1 MKRPP
6 GQAARR
12 LRTPLYRLLP
22 TPGLG
27 ASCRPAR
34 RVLPRLELGYEQ
46 LPIQARTT
54 RHGGS
59 ATPRT
64 ASSAPSRCPLMA
76 AVAAEQRKPVRSLS
90 ADG

>member
-54 RHGGS
+54 RHGS